1 MKPYTQAELEDFKA
15 KYPRV
20 VREIEVYPSGT
31 TFDKDGTP
39 SEEPACFLVKK
50 PSKSL
55 LSLITS
61 KEYKDAPEKINEAV
75 VKNCVLVGD
84 TELMENDASIYM
96 GLVTELS
103 TMIETAK
110 VALKKV

>member
-55 LSLITS
+55 LSLINQQGVQRCS
-61 KEYKDAPEKINEAV
+61 REDQRSGGEK
-75 VKNCVLVGD
+75 LRSFG
-84 TELMENDASIYM
+84 
-96 GLVTELS
+96 
-103 TMIETAK
+103 
-110 VALKKV
+110 